1 MVTRMRAL
9 AANAVLAACLLAHPA
24 AAQSAG
30 GGSIRGVVSDREFGA
45 PIAGA
50 SVSVLGTKL
59 RVQTRENGSYVLPN
73 LGAGSYTLVITKDG
87 FVREV
92 KANVRVSEGQLV
104 DADATMA
111 GEFEDMEEFVVQDT
125 EVGQDPVQRQE
136 LVVPETFEPV
146 LVLPP
151 VEFQLRLEAPQLL
164 NVLNVE
170 AITRSGAGDAAAA
183 LLLVPGASLQEG
195 KYAVIRGLPDR
206 YVQTLLDGIRLPTAD
221 PDKRAVKLDQ
231 FPTAVIESIE
241 VSKNFTPDQ
250 QGDSSGGAVNLAL
263 RSFPTE
269 GYLRISGAV
278 GMNSQVKNGE
288 FLSYPGGGLST
299 FGGNDVLQI
308 PYELNG
314 QTWPNNPTGTEYSQY
329 APLIYKWSV
338 AAGDSWEVDDDVRI
352 GAFGNFYYDADA
364 TAYNNGQLNS
374 LEQAGPGT
382 PLVPEQ
388 FGTGT
393 DFYTELWDVA
403 QGTQSVQWGGLLT
416 LGLESEHHRLGVKG
430 LYTELDTN
438 QAIRLLDTRGKQFYF
453 PGYDPNDPSSPGFFD
468 FGAAPWQR
476 FETLNYST
484 LNTESLILSGEHYL
498 GFLGPDDDAELEQG
512 EFGFG
517 GPSVNWRF
525 SLSKATENQPDQTQ
539 FAAFW
544 IPEFEPVPGF
554 TVPERWG
561 GLPPAQD
568 QNAGFVQHIRYYNEE
583 SAIQGLLDIKLP
595 FTQWNDREGYVKTG
609 MFLDAVSRSYLQD
622 TFSNPTAIDPNNFQT
637 GLGWDQPWS
646 LIFPTQDHPME
657 QSQRDVSYDG
667 TMNIY
672 AGYAMAD
679 LPFNDTM
686 SVVGG
691 VRFEGTNMSTT
702 IIPDADALWIDTVT
716 QSPRTFTGPNVW
728 DADFTD
734 DYLLPMIGWNWNI
747 TEDLVLR
754 TAFAQTIARPN
765 FQELVPVIQQD
776 YIGGPIFIG
785 NPSLGMSSLNNYDAR
800 LDWMPYENWLVS
812 GSVFYKTI
820 TDPIQYVQRFTNGF
834 VYTTALNFPDGY
846 LLGVELEGRV
856 TFEEVLGEEWRGL
869 AVGGNF
875 TYMDSSVTLSDQ
887 DQQAMRNY
895 GFDESTQPM
904 TATPDFLFN
913 ASVTYDIEDW
923 GTQVGLFYNFRG
935 QSLAAAANPN
945 DTLFTPAIY
954 QLGYGTLN
962 FTASQEL
969 LKDLFFTFNAKNL
982 TNPLIQT
989 QYQTPDG
996 FTGLN
1001 SQYTQGVSFSFALT
1015 YQIAF

>member
-1 MVTRMRAL
+1 MVTRRRRTAAVAIVAAALL
-9 AANAVLAACLLAHPA
+9 AAPA
-24 AAQSAG
+24 LGQAAG
-30 GGSIRGVVSDREFGA
+30 GAGSIRGVVTDREFGS

-50 SVSVLGTKL
+50 TVSVLGTKA
-59 RVQTRENGSYVLPN
+59 RTQTREDGSYVLPN
-73 LGAGSYTLVITKDG
+73 LGAGSYTLVITRDG
-87 FVREV
+87 FTREV
-92 KANVRVSEGQLV
+92 KANVAVAQGQLV
-104 DADATMA
+104 DADASMA
-111 GEFEDMEEFVVQDT
+111 GEFEDMEEFVSQDS
-125 EVGQDPVQRQE
+125 ELGQEAVQRQE

-269 GYLRISGAV
+269 GYFRISGAV

-288 FLSYPGGGLST
+288 FLSYPRGGLST
-299 FGGNDVLQI
+299 FGGNDTLQI
-308 PYELNG
+308 PYDLNG
-314 QTWPNNPTGTEYSQY
+314 QTWPNNPTGTEYSEY
-329 APLIYKWSV
+329 APMIYKWSV
-338 AAGDSWEVDDDVRI
+338 AAGDSWEVDEGVRV

-364 TAYNNGQLNS
+364 SAYNNGQLNS

-388 FGTGT
+388 FGTGD

-430 LYTELDTN
+430 LYTELDTD
-438 QAIRLLDTRGKQFYF
+438 QAVRLTDTRGKQAFF
-453 PGYDPNDPSSPGFFD
+453 PGYDPDDPTSPGFD
-468 FGAAPWQR
+468 KPLAAPWQR
-476 FETLNYST
+476 FETLNYSS

-517 GPSVNWRF
+517 GPSLSWRF
-525 SLSKATENQPDQTQ
+525 SYSKAKENQPDQTQ

-544 IPEFEPVPGF
+544 LPDDGGAPD
-554 TVPERWG
+554 RWV

-583 SAIQGLLDIKLP
+583 SALQGLLDVKLP

-609 MFLDAVSRSYLQD
+609 MFLDGVSRSYLQD
-622 TFSNPTAIDPNNFQT
+622 TFSNPVSIDPNIFQP
-637 GLGWDQPWS
+637 GLSWNQPWS

-657 QSQRDVSYDG
+657 QSTRDISYDG
-667 TMNIY
+667 AMDIY
-672 AGYAMAD
+672 AGYGMAD

-686 SVVGG
+686 SLVGG
-691 VRFEGTNMSTT
+691 VRFEGTRMSTNV
-702 IIPDADALWIDTVT
+702 IPDADALWVDTVT
-716 QSPRTFTGPNVW
+716 QDLRDFTGPNIW
-728 DADFTD
+728 DADFTENRF
-734 DYLLPMIGWNWNI
+734 LPMIGWNWNA

-765 FQELVPVIQQD
+765 FQELVPVIQYE

-785 NPSLGMSSLNNYDAR
+785 NPSLQMSGLDNYDLR
-800 LDWMPYENWLVS
+800 LDWMPYENWLIS

-820 TDPIQYVQRFTNGF
+820 NDPIQYVQRFTSGF
-834 VYTTALNFPDGY
+834 VYTTPLNFTDGY
-846 LLGVELEGRV
+846 LLGFEAEGRM
-856 TFEEVLGEEWRGL
+856 TFEEVLGEDWRGL

-875 TYMDSSVTLSDQ
+875 TYMESSVTLPDADQ
-887 DQQAMRNY
+887 AAMRAY
-895 GFDESTQPM
+895 GVDESTQPM

-935 QSLAAAANPN
+935 KSLVSGANAVG
-945 DTLFTPAIY
+945 TLLTPSIY

-969 LKDLFFTFNAKNL
+969 LDNLFFSVNAKNL

-989 QYQTPDG
+989 QYETPDG

-1001 SQYTQGVSFSFALT
+1001 SQYTSGVSLSFALT
-1015 YQIAF
+1015 YQLAF

>member
-1 MVTRMRAL
+1 MVNRPSRLL
-9 AANAVLAACLLAHPA
+9 AAAALAACLAAPA
-24 AAQSAG
+24 RAQSAG
-30 GGSIRGVVSDREFGA
+30 GAGSIRGVVTDREFGS

-50 SVSVLGTKL
+50 SVSVLGTKV
-59 RVQTRENGSYVLPN
+59 RAQTRDDGSYVLPN
-73 LGAGSYTLVITKDG
+73 LGAGSYTLVITRDG

-92 KANVRVSEGQLV
+92 KANVAVAAGQLV
-104 DADATMA
+104 DADASMA
-111 GEFEDMEEFVVQDT
+111 GEFEDMEEFVSQDAELGT
-125 EVGQDPVQRQE
+125 ETVERQE

-269 GYLRISGAV
+269 GYLRVSAAV
-278 GMNSQVKNGE
+278 GMNSQVKDGE
-288 FLSYPGGGLST
+288 FLNYPGGGLST
-299 FGGNDVLQI
+299 FGGNDTLQI
-308 PYELNG
+308 PYDLNG
-314 QTWPNNPTGTEYSQY
+314 QSWPNNPTGTEYGD
-329 APLIYKWSV
+329 APAIYKWSV
-338 AAGDSWEVDDDVRI
+338 AAGDSWEVGDGVRV

-364 TAYNNGQLNS
+364 TAYNDGQLNS

-388 FGTGT
+388 FGSGA
-393 DFYTELWDVA
+393 DFTTELWDVS

-416 LGLESEHHRLGVKG
+416 LGVESEHHRLGVKG

-438 QAIRLLDTRGKQFYF
+438 QAVLLTDTRGKQFFF
-453 PGYDPNDPSSPGFFD
+453 PGYNPDDPSSPGFLD
-468 FGAAPWQR
+468 FTSAPWQR

-498 GFLGPDDDAELEQG
+498 GFLGPDEDAELDQG

-525 SLSKATENQPDQTQ
+525 SLAKASENQPDQTQ
-539 FAAFW
+539 FAASW
-544 IPEFEPVPGF
+544 VPGFEPVPGLLI
-554 TVPERWG
+554 PERWG

-583 SAIQGLLDIKLP
+583 SAIQGLVDIKLP
-595 FTQWNDREGYVKTG
+595 FTQWNDREGYIKTG
-609 MFLDAVSRSYLQD
+609 MFLDGVSRSYLQD

-657 QSQRDVSYDG
+657 QSTRDISYDG
-667 TMNIY
+667 ALDIY

-691 VRFEGTNMSTT
+691 VRYEGTHMSTT
-702 IIPDADALWIDTVT
+702 VLPDADALWVDTVT
-716 QSPRTFTGPNVW
+716 QTLLPFNGPNLW
-728 DADFTD
+728 DADFTSNNF
-734 DYLLPMIGWNWNI
+734 LPMVGWNWNV
-747 TEDLVLR
+747 TDDLVMR

-765 FQELVPVIQQD
+765 FQELVPVIQYD

-785 NPSLGMSSLNNYDAR
+785 NPSLQMSSLNNYDAR

-812 GSVFYKTI
+812 GSVFYKTLA
-820 TDPIQYVQRFTNGF
+820 DPIQYVQRFTNGF
-834 VYTTALNFPDGY
+834 VYTTPLNFTDGY
-846 LLGVELEGRV
+846 LLGFEAEGRV
-856 TFEEVLGEEWRGL
+856 TFEEVLGEGWRGL

-875 TYMDSSVTLSDQ
+875 TYMESSVTLPEVDQ
-887 DQQAMRNY
+887 AAMRAY
-895 GFDESTQPM
+895 GFDEPTQPM

-913 ASVTYDIEDW
+913 ASVTYDIEDT
-923 GTQVGLFYNFRG
+923 GTQVGLFYNYRG
-935 QSLAAAANPN
+935 KSLVSGANAVG
-945 DTLFTPAIY
+945 TLLTPSIY

-969 LKDLFFTFNAKNL
+969 VDNLFFSFNAKNL

-989 QYQTPDG
+989 QYETPDG

-1001 SQYTQGVSFSFALT
+1001 SQYTSGISLSFALT
-1015 YQIAF
+1015 YQLAF